1 MGRSEGLTDTDFDDE
16 KDKKRRRGGD
26 GGGVGGEVGGEM
38 YFIDS
43 STQNVKSC

>member
-16 KDKKRRRGGD
+16 KDKKHKRGG
-26 GGGVGGEVGGEM
+26 EGEM